1 METFV
6 FLFQGNANHL
16 FSRTANTGVAKAYF
30 DDGVKRGKLT
40 PGTEMISSKDGVD
53 IIGDCPWERD
63 VVASSSPSFPIYREN
78 GEVAST
84 SLSLLSRSS
93 KVEGRHTGRR
103 MPLNVDL
110 TSAAAH

>member
-53 IIGDCPWERD
+53 IIGDCP
-63 VVASSSPSFPIYREN
+63 
-78 GEVAST
+78 
-84 SLSLLSRSS
+84 
-93 KVEGRHTGRR
+93 
-103 MPLNVDL
+103 
-110 TSAAAH
+110 